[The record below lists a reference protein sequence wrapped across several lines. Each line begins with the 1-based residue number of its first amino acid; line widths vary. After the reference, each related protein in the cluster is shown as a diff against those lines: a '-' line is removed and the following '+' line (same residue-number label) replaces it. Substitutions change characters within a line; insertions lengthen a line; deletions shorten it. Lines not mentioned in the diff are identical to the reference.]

1 MKQSVCNLLLLLIT
15 LPAMA
20 QTEITNGND
29 CYAKKNYQCAIDNYT
44 AALDKKSYQADQKY
58 LLEFRI
64 GDSYYILKQYDKS
77 KTFLQ
82 QSIASNGSFMN
93 SYWALADTYTFLN
106 DNTSAIYNYRQ
117 ALPLTNDN
125 TIKESIW
132 RSLGIIYYN
141 SKDYMNSISEMKKI
155 TSRTG
160 KHTNTDP
167 YIGDAYFNAK
177 IYDSALVYYK
187 KSMQYYQPAD
197 AVYKGIKCFM
207 GKCFR
212 LLGNA
217 GEAERLQDEA
227 LKIDPAYG
235 EALWE
240 KGILAFDKKEFTA
253 AADWYKKAIPA
264 FAGKA
269 ADSYTLLS
277 NIASC
282 YGAAKNYR
290 EELNWYMKR
299 KEFSENKYADAYT
312 IAARQYGRTK
322 ETAAAEKTCTVAIA
336 QYDLDPRRTTA
347 MRDDYAKLNGLAGKI
362 VLGKK
367 DTVKALQYFETAIKL
382 SNGNFE
388 ANAGAGDIF
397 WARKQPDEYKKYYTN
412 IWKFSYD
419 TIIATPKDIANV
431 YGRAAFVEANQ
442 PNATTASYKTY
453 VDNALQFD
461 SLQKEAVLLWPLILS
476 DNKLALLPT
485 WRKNCLSVLNQ
496 AIKKYAGDK
505 EYVSNLYNDKAVILD
520 TKDTA
525 AIRRSLEAAIKSN
538 TDNLKA
544 WDNLLIFCGS
554 YDNAGGVV
562 LADKLIAQLKPKK
575 DSGDIALAYVYRGDF
590 LWRLS
595 KKTEAKAA
603 WQEALVWDA
612 NNATAKERMKLQ

>member
-1 MKQSVCNLLLLLIT
+1 MKKATAIILLFCIA
-15 LPAMA
+15 LPGMA
-20 QTEITNGND
+20 QNEITNGND

-44 AALDKKSYQADQKY
+44 AALDKRSYQADQKY
-58 LLEFRI
+58 ILEFRI

-132 RSLGIIYYN
+132 RSLGIIYYD
-141 SKDYMNSISEMKKI
+141 SKDFLNCILEMKKI
-155 TSRTG
+155 ASRTG
-160 KHTNTDP
+160 KHMNTDP

-187 KSMQYYQPAD
+187 KAEQYYQPAD
-197 AVYKGIKCFM
+197 VVYKGLKCYA
-207 GKCFR
+207 GKCYR
-212 LLGNA
+212 ALGQLA
-217 GEAERLQDEA
+217 EAARLQDEV

-235 EALWE
+235 ESLWE
-240 KGILAFDKKEFTA
+240 KGIMAANKTEYTA
-253 AADWYKKAIPA
+253 AIDWYKKALPA
-264 FAGKA
+264 FAGKP
-269 ADSYTLLS
+269 ADSYTLMS
-277 NIASC
+277 NIAGC
-282 YGAAKNYR
+282 YAATKNYR
-290 EELNWYMKR
+290 EELNWYFKR
-299 KEFSENKYADAYT
+299 KEFSDNKYADAYT
-312 IAARQYGRTK
+312 IATRQYGRTK
-322 ETAAAEKTCTVAIA
+322 EIAEAEKTCTVAIA
-336 QYDLDPRRTTA
+336 QYDLDSKRTTT

-367 DTVKALQYFETAIKL
+367 DTVKAMQYFETAIKI
-382 SNGNFE
+382 NAGNFE
-388 ANAGAGDIF
+388 ANAGAGEIA

-419 TIIATPKDIANV
+419 TLIATPKDIANV
-431 YGRAAFVEANQ
+431 YGRAAYVEANL
-442 PNATTASYKTY
+442 PNATTSSYKDY
-453 VDNALQFD
+453 VESALKFD
-461 SLQKEAVLLWPLILS
+461 SLQREAVLLWPLVLS
-476 DNKLALLPT
+476 DNQLALLPT
-485 WRKNCLSVLNQ
+485 WRNNCLSVLNQ
-496 AIKKYAGDK
+496 AIKKYASDK

-520 TKDTA
+520 PKDTA

-554 YDNAGGVV
+554 YNNAGGVV

-575 DSGDIALAYVYRGDF
+575 DSGDIALACVYKGDF

-603 WQEALVWDA
+603 WQEALVWDPA
-612 NNATAKERMKLQ
+612 NATAKERMKLE